1 MADKSRESR
10 RLPRVRV
17 AYEYYMTFK
26 GHTYTGLTREI
37 SAYGAGLVSEVALEL
52 GDIVELS
59 VIIPDSSFK
68 MLVKGVV
75 RSCID
80 NPESSGDS
88 DRFIVGVEF
97 TEADDKGLPLITG
110 QEKGASVSP
119 SHTITIDAPAR
130 LCYEAVCDF
139 DSYFEW
145 SGNLE
150 KVEVLERHPDG
161 RGKLVDFVYSFFIRK
176 AHYVL
181 EYSYDDEEMIVS
193 WVKAG
198 GDEDVLEIG
207 GSFSF
212 QAREQNQTSATYE
225 VSIKVS
231 FDPSKRLTNWGT
243 SVLMRKELKNFKKFV
258 ERRNLQRP
266 E

>member
-1 MADKSRESR
+1 MAYKSNDTR

-17 AYEYYMTFK
+17 AYEYYMTCK

-37 SAYGAGLVSEVALEL
+37 SAYGVGVIAEVALKL
-52 GDIVELS
+52 GDTVELS
-59 VIIPDSSFK
+59 MIVPDTTFK
-68 MLVKGVV
+68 LLVKGVV

-88 DRFIVGVEF
+88 DRFYIGIEF
-97 TEADDKGLPLITG
+97 TEADDKGMPFITG

-119 SHTITIDAPAR
+119 SHTVTINAPAR
-130 LCYEAVCDF
+130 RCYEAACDF

-150 KVEVLERHPDG
+150 TVEVLERHPDG

-181 EYSYDDEEMIVS
+181 EYSYDEEKMIVS

-207 GSFSF
+207 GSFAF
-212 QAREQNQTSATYE
+212 LAREENLTFATYE
-225 VSIKVS
+225 VGIKVS
-231 FDPSKRLTNWGT
+231 FDPSKRLTDWGT

-258 ERRNLQRP
+258 EG
-266 E
+266 